1 MQHAGMH
8 FSDHHYICR
17 LQKMKERIL
26 KSGNTSHSSNQY
38 TRRPNR
44 TAMVQLTKRKTENST
59 ASDGQHVWWIDY
71 LKEKKS
77 TVNPPLHNISIT
89 ALQVKEYSILRPYV
103 LSSSWSA
110 VQTTGTETKETY
122 SIMIILLSLSLAP
135 ATKKNLSVYEGL
147 VGYLLIYSREQV
159 TNYIWKQR
167 HSYCFLKKTAKIFT
181 VHLLTTD
188 LHFAGFCC
196 CINAFFYIVSLSLSC
211 CHRHAL
217 LCQCT
222 RWLLSQIPHPHTL
235 SPHIL
240 RHKGS
245 GKRTTC
251 LCTLLP

>member
-38 TRRPNR
+38 TRRPDW

-59 ASDGQHVWWIDY
+59 ASDGQQEHVWWIDY

-135 ATKKNLSVYEGL
+135 ATKKNLCLWRPCRISTN
-147 VGYLLIYSREQV
+147 LLKGTSDKLYM
-159 TNYIWKQR
+159 K
-167 HSYCFLKKTAKIFT
+167 A
-181 VHLLTTD
+181 
-188 LHFAGFCC
+188 A
-196 CINAFFYIVSLSLSC
+196 
-211 CHRHAL
+211 AL
-217 LCQCT
+217 LLFPKKDGQDIRCT
-222 RWLLSQIPHPHTL
+222 FTDDRLAFRRVLLLH
-235 SPHIL
+235 
-240 RHKGS
+240 
-245 GKRTTC
+245 
-251 LCTLLP
+251 